1 MGEKSIAD
9 RYTVVAGLASAVAQH
24 AQTYGIDIKPIC
36 AALELDPA
44 QFQSLT
50 ARVSLDRLCRLLEAC
65 AVLAND
71 DAFGLKCAQRFV
83 AGASGPFGYGLI
95 SAPTVKDFLVFLEAH
110 TQYATHTN
118 YFKAQYEADVVRME
132 WSFAPLIVKRDQ
144 FVDMSIA
151 LTIQRLH
158 AIVGDRIDLVGLEME
173 RPRPKQLPLFR
184 DLIVKQL
191 RFDCRFNTII
201 VPNSLLGV
209 KNPKGD
215 QRLFTLMDMQCR
227 AMRPD
232 TTFMEQD
239 FVAQVRD
246 YLALRISEPIL
257 SLKDIAAYFGISERT
272 FQRRLTEND
281 TNLNLLR
288 DTVRREMSLE
298 LLQASDLPIN
308 EISYRL
314 GYSAPSA
321 FTRSV
326 TRWFGATPSTLREA
340 KSA

>member
-1 MGEKSIAD
+1 MGGRSIAD
-9 RYTVVAGLASAVAQH
+9 RYTVVGGLASAVAQH
-24 AQTYGIDIKPIC
+24 ARSYGIDINPIC
-36 AALELDPA
+36 AALELEPA
-44 QFQSLT
+44 LFQSLT
-50 ARVSLDRLCRLLEAC
+50 ARISLDRLCRLLEAC

-71 DAFGLKCAQRFV
+71 DAFGLKCAQHFN
-83 AGASGPFGYGLI
+83 AGATGPFGYGLI
-95 SAPTVKDFLVFLEAH
+95 TAPTVRDFLAFLEAH
-110 TQYATHTN
+110 AQYATHTN
-118 YFKAQYEADVVRME
+118 YIRGHYEADSVRIE

-151 LTIQRLH
+151 LLLQRLE
-158 AIVGDRIDLVGLEME
+158 AIVGDRIDLVALEME
-173 RPRPKQLPLFR
+173 RPKPRQMPLFR
-184 DLIVKQL
+184 DLLIKQL

-201 VPNSLLGV
+201 VPNALLDIS
-209 KNPKGD
+209 NPRSD
-215 QRLFTLMDMQCR
+215 PRLFTLMDMQCK

-232 TTFMEQD
+232 TAFMNQD
-239 FVAQVRD
+239 FVEQVRD

-257 SLKDIAAYFGISERT
+257 SLKDISAYFGVSERS

-288 DTVRREMSLE
+288 DTVRREVSLQ
-298 LLQASDLPIN
+298 LLQDSELPIN

-326 TRWFGATPSTLREA
+326 TRWFGTTPTALRGSHGA
-340 KSA
+340 